1 MRTMLI
7 SGAALAG
14 LMIGVAP
21 QMAQADTYTE
31 VGFSGAINGGSANV
45 KAPFSGNGFTQGDP
59 FSGSFVFDNQLVPAA
74 GSGFTNVFF
83 SNFPDAANI
92 PAASSF
98 NIAFDSLH
106 FTAANNDSSQ
116 LFSAGIQYN
125 NGHFNGLEFVTEFSF
140 LANEYQFR
148 IDGPTITV
156 LPVDSFGNPTSFS
169 SLINAHISTGDA
181 NLLNP
186 TPFTPTAVPIPP
198 SLGMFCAALAGLGLM
213 LFRSRR
219 RSNELATT
227 TVS

>member
-31 VGFSGAINGGSANV
+31 VNFSGAINPGGANV
-45 KAPFSGNGFTQGDP
+45 QAPFSGNGFTQGDP

-74 GSGFTNVFF
+74 GSGVTNVYF

-125 NGHFNGLEFVTEFSF
+125 N
-140 LANEYQFR
+140 
-148 IDGPTITV
+148 
-156 LPVDSFGNPTSFS
+156 
-169 SLINAHISTGDA
+169 
-181 NLLNP
+181 
-186 TPFTPTAVPIPP
+186 
-198 SLGMFCAALAGLGLM
+198 
-213 LFRSRR
+213 
-219 RSNELATT
+219 
-227 TVS
+227 